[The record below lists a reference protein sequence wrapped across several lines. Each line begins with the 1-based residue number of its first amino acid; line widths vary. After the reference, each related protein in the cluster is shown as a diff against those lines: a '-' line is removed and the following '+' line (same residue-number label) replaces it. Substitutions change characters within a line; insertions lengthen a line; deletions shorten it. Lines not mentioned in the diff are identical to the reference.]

1 MKKIIYITII
11 VAAAAF
17 MLPQMAAAQ
26 AGTWNDGTYT
36 LGSGGGESA
45 NPALYELSSNVYLFY
60 TADATFTSY
69 GLGSLHKSGNR
80 AYGTSNTTTLIY
92 WWGKSAGVTDVDN
105 AEVVA
110 GDSSPGGTA
119 L

>member
-11 VAAAAF
+11 LAAVAF
-17 MLPQMAAAQ
+17 VLPQTVSAAGAW
-26 AGTWNDGTYT
+26 AEGTYI
-36 LGSGGGESA
+36 LGSGGGEAA
-45 NPALYELSSNVYLFY
+45 NAAQYELSSNVYLYY

-69 GLGSLHKSGNR
+69 GVGSLHKSGSR

-92 WWGKSAGVTDVDN
+92 WWGKSAGVTQVTN
-105 AEVVA
+105 AEVSA